1 MSQPFDLRQAV
12 EPVMLGLEQLA
23 QKPISEPS
31 RGEFGTLT
39 HLASGV
45 ARAKGLAR
53 VGSEELVRLGPDCM
67 GFVCVLDPEEIGI
80 VLLDQARELKAGSP
94 VFRTGEILSTPV
106 GKGLFGRTVDPLG
119 RPLDELGP
127 LLASKTRPIESPAP
141 AIMDRSAVVRPLQT
155 GIKVVD
161 ALLPIGRGQRE
172 LILGDR
178 QTGKTSLAL
187 DAILHQKGK
196 GVFCIYCSIGQR
208 DSSVAAVRAEL
219 EKMGALEYT
228 CIVVA
233 RPEDPPGVQYLAPYA
248 ATAIGEEVM
257 AEGKDALIVYD
268 DLTHHARAYR
278 ELSLLLRRPPGREA
292 YPGDIFYI
300 HSRLLERM
308 TQLKPEL
315 GGGSLTALPI
325 ASLEG
330 EGLAAYI
337 PTNLISITDGQIVL
351 SPQLFQKGALPAVDV
366 GRSVSRVG
374 GDAQL
379 SAYRSVVK
387 ELRLRYAQFEELEAF
402 ARFDTRMSSD
412 TQATLER
419 GRRIRSVLKQ
429 PRYETL
435 DVVAQLTSMLAL
447 NLGLF
452 DAIPVE
458 EMVAAEKLLHEAVLS
473 EASASGLSTRVEKG
487 ESLSDPDR
495 SFLES
500 LARKSLSKWHPSNE
514 S

>member
-12 EPVMLGLEQLA
+12 EPVMLGLEQLG

-45 ARAKGLAR
+45 ARATGLAR
-53 VGSEELVRLGPDCM
+53 VGSEELVRLGSDCM

-80 VLLDQARELKAGSP
+80 VLLDQARDLKAGSP

-106 GKGLFGRTVDPLG
+106 GTGLFGRMVDPLG
-119 RPLDELGP
+119 RPLDDLGP
-127 LLASKTRPIESPAP
+127 LLGSKVRPIESPAP
-141 AIMDRSAVVRPLQT
+141 AIMDRSAVERPLQT
-155 GIKVVD
+155 GIKVID

-187 DAILHQKGK
+187 DTILHQKGK

-300 HSRLLERM
+300 HSRLLERT

-419 GRRIRSVLKQ
+419 GRRIRAVLKQ

-435 DVVAQLTSMLAL
+435 DVVAQLISMLAL

-452 DAIPVE
+452 DAIPLE
-458 EMVAAEKLLHEAVLS
+458 EMVAAEKLLHEAVLG

-487 ESLSDPDR
+487 ESFSDSDR

-500 LARKSLSKWHPSNE
+500 LARKSLSKWHPSDE